1 MANIRFGSR
10 RLSRAVQRFGEG
22 VIDEAKRIVVE
33 TAYMIQANA
42 RSLAPEDDGNLK
54 KSIEVQIR
62 DGGLTAVVTVGAHYA
77 IYVEFG
83 TGIYAV
89 NGDGRQT
96 PWTYYSDKLGRFV
109 RTKGMRAQPFWFP
122 AIEMGRRHFHTEMSR
137 LVI

>member
-22 VIDEAKRIVVE
+22 VIDEVKRIVVE

-54 KSIEVQIR
+54 NSIEVQIR

-109 RTKGMRAQPFWFP
+109 RTKGMRAQPYWFP
-122 AIEMGRRHFHTEMSR
+122 AIEAGRRHFHTEMSR